1 MEINQNDILGQELA
15 RLSGTELLSQQEINE
30 ARQNFIAQSETAE
43 PEVGE
48 TNPTEQPTA
57 PSQPNED
64 DEETVQLKTLF
75 EKKTG
80 KKYED
85 VTPLLSRKS
94 FDDEV
99 VDRFGKPLNEIEET
113 IKNPKVIESEL
124 PTELLKKQLKYIK
137 DGGTEKDFIQSLLMQ
152 ERVAE
157 MSHEELIKIDLK
169 TKYPNAD
176 KAKIDILYRA
186 EYKAPKPLDAES
198 YSEQEVAERNEEIE
212 AFNVRQEIKAEEI
225 RAKIT
230 EQAVKAMEA
239 PLQKPLTKEQLADIE
254 RRKEQG
260 TKQAKQVFDALEK
273 YNALEIDVVEKDE
286 KTGKD
291 VVSKLSYKPTKEQLE
306 QVNYILQNPYENFYK
321 SFVDKDGNV
330 DAQGLIDAVTIR
342 VVGKSAIQEMA
353 KDFKHE
359 GKKEF
364 IKKELKN
371 ADFTVGEITKPTT
384 AQKKRTEELI
394 GHLMG

>member
-1 MEINQNDILGQELA
+1 MEINQNDILGQEFA

-30 ARQNFIAQSETAE
+30 ARQNHIAQAETTETEVVETEEQTEKPAQVAETQASEE
-43 PEVGE
+43 
-48 TNPTEQPTA
+48 
-57 PSQPNED
+57 
-64 DEETVQLKTLF
+64 DEETVQLKSLF

-80 KKYED
+80 KKY
-85 VTPLLSRKS
+85 
-94 FDDEV
+94 DEV
-99 VDRFGKPLNEIEET
+99 VDRFGKPLSEIEET
-113 IKNPKVIESEL
+113 VKNPKVVEAEL
-124 PTELLKKQLKYIK
+124 PTELLKKQLEYIK
-137 DGGTEKDFIQSLLMQ
+137 KGGTEKDFIQSLLMQ

-157 MSHEELIKIDLK
+157 MSSEELIKIDLK

-176 KAKIDILYRA
+176 KSKIDILYRA
-186 EYKAPKPLDAES
+186 EYKAPKPLDADS
-198 YSEQEVAERNEEIE
+198 YSEEEVAERNQEIE
-212 AFNVRQEIKAEEI
+212 AFNVRQELKADEI

-230 EQAVKAMEA
+230 EQAVKAMET

-254 RRKEQG
+254 KRKEQG
-260 TKQAKQVFDALEK
+260 TKQAKQVFDTLEK
-273 YNALEIDVVEKDE
+273 YKGLEVEVVEKDE

-291 VVSKLSYKPTKEQLE
+291 VVSKLTYKTTKEQLE

-330 DAQGLIDAVTIR
+330 DAQGLIDFVTLR
-342 VVGKSAIQEMA
+342 VVGKAAIQEMA

-371 ADFTVGEITKPTT
+371 ANFTVGEIAKPTT
-384 AQKKRTEELI
+384 AQKKRTDELI
-394 GHLMG
+394 GHLIG